1 MKPTVLWLSDC
12 KKWAFDIR
20 IKQLKESLV
29 LFTHKTLYLQEDIGV
44 SEFIDDVAK
53 ADVIVIPMPL
63 LRHVEQYIEDKSK
76 IIILLSSIR
85 SIE

>member
-1 MKPTVLWLSDC
+1 MKPMVLWLSDC

-85 SIE
+85 SIK

>member
-85 SIE
+85 SIK